1 MSAVTDF
8 LSNHSD
14 LVAVATAAAVVTFL
28 GFEAGWNSIMASDRN
43 EQVFENKNKAYGAY
57 RIRSMYGGVL
67 AIAVFSGIFL
77 VSGALI
83 TPVIL
88 AKGEKKEKEV
98 KVEMNAEMIASSRA
112 LTSTRRPFKS
122 AGAPAPI

>member
-14 LVAVATAAAVVTFL
+14 LLAVATAAAVVTFL

-57 RIRSMYGGVL
+57 RIRSMYGSVL
-67 AIAVFSGIFL
+67 AGPVFSGPL
-77 VSGALI
+77 S
-83 TPVIL
+83 
-88 AKGEKKEKEV
+88 EV
-98 KVEMNAEMIASSRA
+98 KSTSVSRA
-112 LTSTRRPFKS
+112 RLSRSRVANSSPMRAS
-122 AGAPAPI
+122 ACAMTAA